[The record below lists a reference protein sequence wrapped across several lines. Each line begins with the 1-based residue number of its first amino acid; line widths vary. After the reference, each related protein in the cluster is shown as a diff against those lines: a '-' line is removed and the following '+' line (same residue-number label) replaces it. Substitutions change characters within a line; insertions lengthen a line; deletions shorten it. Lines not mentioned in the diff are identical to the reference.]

1 MIPKLAYCLMLA
13 IFAAC
18 AFAPL
23 LMQDRRK

>member
-1 MIPKLAYCLMLA
+1 MIPKLAYCALVL
-13 IFAAC
+13 ILSAC

>member
-1 MIPKLAYCLMLA
+1 MIPKLAYCLALA

-23 LMQDRRK
+23 LIRDKRR